1 MAAKALVLSLRSI
14 RCHGNHVNAVHR
26 RKTIIGGTSFLTTR
40 NKNILWIK
48 LDKSFFEL
56 DKDLYL
62 GTVYISPNTSQVIN
76 QELLDDIESEIVNFT
91 LKGDV
96 ILQGDFNAR
105 TGSMQ
110 EFAVHDDDNQFLEI
124 PEDYEIDTENY
135 RYSQDENTTNSRG
148 RILIDLCTAL
158 SLRILNGRVVGDLTG
173 KKTCFK
179 YNGSSVVDYVILSPV
194 EFSIMLITLLST
206 IWNPSYR
213 TIVPF
218 HSH

>member
-1 MAAKALVLSLRSI
+1 MYI
-14 RCHGNHVNAVHR
+14 
-26 RKTIIGGTSFLTTR
+26 RKTIIWGTSFVTTR

-56 DKDLYL
+56 DKDLY
-62 GTVYISPNTSQVIN
+62 ISPNTSQVID

-179 YNGSSVVDYVILSPV
+179 YNGSSVVDYVIISSGILNYVNYFIVNALEPHLSDHCSLSFALMLNTQKGAPKNL
-194 EFSIMLITLLST
+194 SIM
-206 IWNPSYR
+206 
-213 TIVPF
+213 
-218 HSH
+218 

>member
-1 MAAKALVLSLRSI
+1 MLTATQTYKFMILGTMLKNRENSKEKRNSRGI
-14 RCHGNHVNAVHR
+14 AVYV
-26 RKTIIGGTSFLTTR
+26 RKTTIGGTSFVISR

-48 LDKSFFEL
+48 LDTSFFDL

-62 GTVYISPNTSQVIN
+62 GTVYISPNTSQVID
-76 QELLDDIESEIVNFT
+76 QELLDDFESEIVNFT

-148 RILIDLCTAL
+148 RILIDLCTAPGVR
-158 SLRILNGRVVGDLTG
+158 SNADWAM
-173 KKTCFK
+173 
-179 YNGSSVVDYVILSPV
+179 Y
-194 EFSIMLITLLST
+194 
-206 IWNPSYR
+206 
-213 TIVPF
+213 
-218 HSH
+218 